1 MTLYAMCKSALTGL
15 TKGLARDL
23 GPQGITATIVH
34 GGLIDTDMNPAD
46 GPTADLFSS
55 VTALGRY
62 GTADDIAATVAH
74 LAGAAG
80 RYITGT
86 AVTVD
91 GGFTA

>member
-1 MTLYAMCKSALTGL
+1 MAKSALTGL

-23 GPQGITATIVH
+23 GPRGITVTVVH

-46 GPTADLFSS
+46 GPGADFLSS

-62 GTADDIAATVAH
+62 GRAEDIAAAVAH
-74 LAGAAG
+74 LAGASS

-86 AVTVD
+86 AITVD
-91 GGFTA
+91 GGFAA